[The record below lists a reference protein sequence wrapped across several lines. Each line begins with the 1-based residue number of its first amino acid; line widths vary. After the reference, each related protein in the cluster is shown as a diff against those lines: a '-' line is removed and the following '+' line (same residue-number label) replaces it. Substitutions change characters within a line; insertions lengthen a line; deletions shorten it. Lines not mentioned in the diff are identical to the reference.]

1 MHACKFFGGC
11 KMSVR
16 FSLPHLLVNLVSASV
31 LSPHVR
37 ACWRESLAGVVSGF
51 GFGWSCLRFDL
62 PVQGSGICIILR
74 ANVVPFLSSSS
85 CNKHTSMPLVD
96 PITMA
101 SAVSKKGAAS
111 QTVTVESS
119 ASPTAETYNLLP
131 VSINQTPLAQTL
143 RHAQPLL
150 LSGVLAFGFSSLVKD
165 PVAAMSS
172 TTLPL
177 TAALQAVYAV
187 ICLPVAGRGGNDTA
201 KKAKPRP
208 GEKTSKKRAK
218 EGGNNAYVVCCYACR
233 FVARNQVLTTSRDTA
248 RRPLAPHHCS
258 RYSVH
263 LRLHGSFRCAFPHP
277 RVSYASL
284 RRPLV
289 SAGTLPAL
297 LRSWCRC

>member
-1 MHACKFFGGC
+1 
-11 KMSVR
+11 
-16 FSLPHLLVNLVSASV
+16 
-31 LSPHVR
+31 
-37 ACWRESLAGVVSGF
+37 
-51 GFGWSCLRFDL
+51 
-62 PVQGSGICIILR
+62 
-74 ANVVPFLSSSS
+74 
-85 CNKHTSMPLVD
+85 MPLVD

-131 VSINQTPLAQTL
+131 VSVNQTPLAQTL

-218 EGGNNAYVVCCYACR
+218 EGGNNAYVLATLSLLITALVTPFIYASM
-233 FVARNQVLTTSRDTA
+233 VLFG
-248 RRPLAPHHCS
+248 APF
-258 RYSVH
+258 
-263 LRLHGSFRCAFPHP
+263 LTHGSHTLLCAAHLSLLGLFPLFYVHGVDASAWAAVGGFRA
-277 RVSYASL
+277 
-284 RRPLV
+284 PLDETFGGL
-289 SAGTLPAL
+289 AGAL
-297 LRSWCRC
+297 VGAWLGAVPIPLDWDRDWQKWPVTILVGIYGGYVLGKVIGGTAAWGKKF